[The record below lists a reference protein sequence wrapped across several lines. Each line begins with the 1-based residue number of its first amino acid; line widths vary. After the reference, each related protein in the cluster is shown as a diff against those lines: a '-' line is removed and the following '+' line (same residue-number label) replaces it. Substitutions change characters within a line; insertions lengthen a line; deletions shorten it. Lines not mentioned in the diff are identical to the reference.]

1 MYIKINELIWEEMV
15 GQRSGD
21 ECESSR
27 SPLWSSEVSFILSNT
42 PLELPCCRIQEIKH
56 LHQFMIVTGDAS
68 PKLFSGNVT
77 LKSRIQTSR
86 FWF

>member
-1 MYIKINELIWEEMV
+1 MNEVIWEEIV

-27 SPLWSSEVSFILSNT
+27 SLLWSSEGCFILFNT
-42 PLELPCCRIQEIKH
+42 PLKLPCCRIQKIHKH

-77 LKSRIQTSR
+77 LKS
-86 FWF
+86 